1 MKKTIFTVAFTLF
14 LFAAFDILAFAANPQ
29 GGYTVMKDR
38 ESKDKGKR
46 KVHVE
51 ATYTSTAEETRFV
64 AERGRTVGE
73 VIAEAYAKLG
83 ESPRDGDQHYCVGG
97 TRLDL
102 APHRESTLE
111 QLSDQ
116 GVCLDGDGRGKAEMV
131 LEIDTVP
138 GGAGGWRSL
147 R

>member
-1 MKKTIFTVAFTLF
+1 MT
-14 LFAAFDILAFAANPQ
+14 
-29 GGYTVMKDR
+29 KDR
-38 ESKDKGKR
+38 ESKDKDKEKR

-51 ATYTSTAEETRFV
+51 ATYTSTAEEAKFV
-64 AERGRTVGE
+64 AERERTVGE

-97 TRLDL
+97 TRVDL
-102 APHRESTLE
+102 APHREATLD
-111 QLSDQ
+111 QLADR
-116 GVCLDGDGRGKAEMV
+116 GVCLNGNGRGKAEMV

-138 GGAGGWRSL
+138 GGASGWRSL